1 MKQCIKTNGVL
12 FFFCLISL
20 IITAQEQSVQSNI
33 KCLNYPSSFELLLRH
48 FKGKIVYIDVMAS
61 WCKPC
66 LAELKDYEK
75 TDDFYKNND
84 IVRLFISIDEPKDW
98 NACLKRLDERLLNG
112 YFVTYHRPENSVE
125 NNKFS
130 VEVEKLFVT
139 YDEKGNF
146 AGLSVP
152 QFIIVNREGT
162 IVEYKAQ
169 RPSNPEELKNQLKQY
184 LE

>member
-1 MKQCIKTNGVL
+1 MCIRDSK
-12 FFFCLISL
+12 
-20 IITAQEQSVQSNI
+20 
-33 KCLNYPSSFELLLRH
+33 K
-48 FKGKIVYIDVMAS
+48 
-61 WCKPC
+61 
-66 LAELKDYEK
+66 
-75 TDDFYKNND
+75 ND

>member
-1 MKQCIKTNGVL
+1 MI
-12 FFFCLISL
+12 
-20 IITAQEQSVQSNI
+20 
-33 KCLNYPSSFELLLRH
+33 LL
-48 FKGKIVYIDVMAS
+48 
-61 WCKPC
+61 
-66 LAELKDYEK
+66 
-75 TDDFYKNND
+75 
-84 IVRLFISIDEPKDW
+84 RLFISIDEPKDW

-162 IVEYKAQ
+162 IVEYKATKTKQ
-169 RPSNPEELKNQLKQY
+169 SGGIEESVETILGII
-184 LE
+184 

>member
-66 LAELKDYEK
+66 LAELKEYEK
-75 TDDFYKNND
+75 TDDFFKKND

-152 QFIIVNREGT
+152 QFIIVNLSL
-162 IVEYKAQ
+162 IHI
-169 RPSNPEELKNQLKQY
+169 
-184 LE
+184 

>member
-1 MKQCIKTNGVL
+1 M
-12 FFFCLISL
+12 
-20 IITAQEQSVQSNI
+20 
-33 KCLNYPSSFELLLRH
+33 
-48 FKGKIVYIDVMAS
+48 
-61 WCKPC
+61 
-66 LAELKDYEK
+66 
-75 TDDFYKNND
+75 
-84 IVRLFISIDEPKDW
+84 RLFISIDEPKDW

-125 NNKFS
+125 NNEFS

-152 QFIIVNREGT
+152 QFIIVNREGA